1 MEYFDN
7 EAFADCLSL
16 TTFTLPSSN
25 ITLEDDVF
33 SGCTNLDKLVLASKT
48 FIEKIGTSVVP
59 NTVSSFEVATDN
71 INYKTNISNNVLVS
85 ADGKTIYLVAP
96 NSNITS
102 FDFATEFPGL
112 ETISSGAFSA
122 IKGLT
127 SIDLSNVLTLKT
139 IGNNAFEKV
148 ADLTSVKLPE
158 GLLTIGKNA
167 FKNTSISE
175 IVLPTTLKEIGDNAF
190 SGTSITDFVL
200 PNGVKVG
207 ADVLAGTRLVS
218 LTIGQD
224 VTLGT
229 DAFRNL
235 TSLTKV
241 SFVGSG
247 NVVVGD
253 NSFAGCTSLS
263 SFNFKFLAGRVGNGA
278 FSGDYSELLLAIN

>member
-1 MEYFDN
+1 MFKGSGLEDVTIYTDRIPEGCFEDCTSLKKVTVENDLIFVGQYAFKNNTSLSSVTFKGGVEYFDN

-33 SGCTNLDKLVLASKT
+33 FGCTNLDKLVLASKT

-175 IVLPTTLKEIGDNAF
+175 IVLL
-190 SGTSITDFVL
+190 
-200 PNGVKVG
+200 
-207 ADVLAGTRLVS
+207 
-218 LTIGQD
+218 
-224 VTLGT
+224 
-229 DAFRNL
+229 
-235 TSLTKV
+235 
-241 SFVGSG
+241 
-247 NVVVGD
+247 
-253 NSFAGCTSLS
+253 
-263 SFNFKFLAGRVGNGA
+263 
-278 FSGDYSELLLAIN
+278 